1 MPPPDPAGLRYERHW
16 QPVLA
21 PAGLRLLDRVAAAL
35 ARADRVQNG
44 RAVRGPS
51 APARVLDL
59 GTGTG
64 ALAEAAA
71 TRWPAAQVI
80 GLDASA
86 AMLSVARARAAGDG
100 ASASGPAAAD
110 RLEWLLADAAAMP
123 LADGQ
128 VDLVLAAFVLHV
140 VTDRSAVLREVARVL
155 RPGGRLGLVGW
166 LADDVIMAPDVA
178 FDEAV
183 GDLGLLDPE
192 TPDPVPPAGDFI
204 ALDEVADELAAAGF
218 VDTEVGAEELT
229 ATWTRGDYL
238 DFKVGFDEWDLFASL
253 SARDADRLRER
264 ALASWESLTDDAFSL
279 RAPLAVAVARRPG

>member
-1 MPPPDPAGLRYERHW
+1 
-16 QPVLA
+16 
-21 PAGLRLLDRVAAAL
+21 
-35 ARADRVQNG
+35 
-44 RAVRGPS
+44 
-51 APARVLDL
+51 
-59 GTGTG
+59 
-64 ALAEAAA
+64 
-71 TRWPAAQVI
+71 
-80 GLDASA
+80 
-86 AMLSVARARAAGDG
+86 
-100 ASASGPAAAD
+100 
-110 RLEWLLADAAAMP
+110 MP

-128 VDLVLAAFVLHV
+128 VDVVLAAFVLHV
-140 VTDRSAVLREVARVL
+140 VTDRPVVLREVARVL
-155 RPGGRLGLVGW
+155 RPGGCLGLVGW
-166 LADDVIMAPDVA
+166 LADDVLMAPDVA

-204 ALDEVADELAAAGF
+204 ALDAVADELAAAGF

-264 ALASWESLTDDAFSL
+264 ALASWESLPDDAFSL